1 MARLC
6 WEELSGS
13 LRVSGPSGVPSSQKS
28 RTAGG
33 WGEALAS
40 RLDCGY
46 MGFSLRLNMSSFPSR
61 KAPGSA

>member
-46 MGFSLRLNMSSFPSR
+46 MGFSLRLNMSSFLPR